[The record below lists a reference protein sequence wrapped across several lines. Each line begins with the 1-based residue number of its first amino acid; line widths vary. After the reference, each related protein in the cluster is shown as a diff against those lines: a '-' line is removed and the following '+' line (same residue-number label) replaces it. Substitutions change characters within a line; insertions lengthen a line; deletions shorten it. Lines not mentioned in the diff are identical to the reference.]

1 MPPAAALVLF
11 DIDGTLLR
19 GAGPHHKLALVE
31 AVRRVTGYQG
41 SLDHVGTHGMLDR
54 DLLAILLRDAGLS
67 KSRIREVMAVTMNQA
82 EHAYLES
89 APLSLVDR
97 LCPGVLPLLE
107 QLVEAGC
114 CLGVVSGNLAAIGW
128 RKLELSGI
136 RRHFA
141 LGAFSEQAS
150 TRALLAKAAIRQ
162 ARKSG
167 IIARKTPISLI
178 GDHAN
183 DVLAAHANRIRAI
196 ATGTGLGYNKELS
209 AAAPHLFVDD
219 FTRLSLSH
227 LTLPFVATSLQRP
240 KHRTT
245 RS

>member
-1 MPPAAALVLF
+1 MPAAVALVLF

-31 AVRRVTGYQG
+31 GVRRVTGYQG

-54 DLLAILLRDAGLS
+54 DLLGILLLDAGLS
-67 KSRIREVMAVTMNQA
+67 KLRVREVMPDTMRQA
-82 EHAYLES
+82 EQAYLES
-89 APLSLVDR
+89 APQSLVDR

-107 QLVEAGC
+107 QLLEAGC
-114 CLGVVSGNLAAIGW
+114 CLGVVSGNLTAIGW
-128 RKLELSGI
+128 RKLELASI

-141 LGAFSEQAS
+141 LGAFSEKES
-150 TRALLAKAAIRQ
+150 TRALIAKAAIRQ
-162 ARKSG
+162 ARKFG
-167 IIARKTPISLI
+167 LITRKTPISLV

-196 ATGTGLGYNKELS
+196 ATGTGLGNNQELS

-219 FTRLSLSH
+219 LTRLTLGH
-227 LTLPFVATSLQRP
+227 FTLPFAATTLPRP
-240 KHRTT
+240 KHSTT

>member
-1 MPPAAALVLF
+1 MPAAAALVLF

-31 AVRRVTGYQG
+31 GVRRVTGYQG
-41 SLDHVGTHGMLDR
+41 SLDRVGTHGRLDR
-54 DLLAILLRDAGLS
+54 DLLGILLLDAGLS
-67 KSRIREVMAVTMNQA
+67 KLRIREVMPVTMRQA
-82 EHAYLES
+82 EQAYLES
-89 APLSLVDR
+89 APPSLVDR

-107 QLVEAGC
+107 QLLDAGC
-114 CLGVVSGNLAAIGW
+114 CLGVVSGNLTAIGW
-128 RKLELSGI
+128 RKLELSSI

-141 LGAFSEQAS
+141 LGAFSEQEA
-150 TRALLAKAAIRQ
+150 TRALIAKAAIRQ

-167 IIARKTPISLI
+167 LITRKTPISLV

-196 ATGTGLGYNKELS
+196 ATGTGLGYNQELS

-219 FTRLSLSH
+219 LTRLALGH
-227 LTLPFVATSLQRP
+227 FTLPFAATALPRP
-240 KHRTT
+240 KHSTT

>member
-1 MPPAAALVLF
+1 MPAAALVLF
-11 DIDGTLLR
+11 DIDGTLMR

-31 AVRRVTGYQG
+31 GVRRVTGHHG
-41 SLDHVGTHGMLDR
+41 SLEHVPTHGMLDR
-54 DLLAILLRDAGLS
+54 DLLSILLLDAGLS
-67 KSRIREVMAVTMNQA
+67 KSSIRQIMPAAMNQA
-82 EHAYLES
+82 EQAYLES
-89 APLSLVDR
+89 APPSLVDR
-97 LCPGVLPLLE
+97 LCPGVLSLLE
-107 QLVEAGC
+107 QLLEAGC
-114 CLGVVSGNLAAIGW
+114 CLGVVSGNLSAIGW
-128 RKLELSGI
+128 RKLELSAI

-150 TRALLAKAAIRQ
+150 TRALLAQAAIRQ

-167 IIARKTPISLI
+167 MIARRTPISLI

-219 FTRLSLSH
+219 LTRLAAGH
-227 LTLPFVATSLQRP
+227 LTLPFVATTLPRSKR
-240 KHRTT
+240 RTT
-245 RS
+245 KS